1 MSGYSDKSPSRELG
15 DAKARRKLLD
25 QRRMAYRRAIESY
38 AEQRQ
43 LQHELVD
50 YPELI
55 AANYLEM
62 SRSLQPRL
70 AQAVPNSA

>member
-1 MSGYSDKSPSRELG
+1 MARYVDESQSNDSKT
-15 DAKARRKLLD
+15 RRKLLD

-43 LQHELVD
+43 LQEQLSD

-55 AANYLEM
+55 AANYLAA
-62 SRSLQPRL
+62 SRALGRQ
-70 AQAVPNSA
+70 SARPGR

>member
-1 MSGYSDKSPSRELG
+1 MARYLDELQSN
-15 DAKARRKLLD
+15 DSKTRRKLLD

-43 LQHELVD
+43 LQEQLSD

-55 AANYLEM
+55 AANYLAS
-62 SRSLQPRL
+62 SRALQSQSPQPGR
-70 AQAVPNSA
+70 

>member
-1 MSGYSDKSPSRELG
+1 MARYVDESQSNDSKT
-15 DAKARRKLLD
+15 RRKLLD

-43 LQHELVD
+43 LQEQLAD

-55 AANYLEM
+55 AANYLAA
-62 SRSLQPRL
+62 SRALGRQGARPGR
-70 AQAVPNSA
+70 

>member
-1 MSGYSDKSPSRELG
+1 MSGYLDKPQSHESS
-15 DAKARRKLLD
+15 DAKARRKVLD
-25 QRRMAYRRAIESY
+25 QRRMEYRRAIESY

-50 YPELI
+50 YPELL
-55 AANYLEM
+55 AYNYLEL

-70 AQAVPNSA
+70 

>member
-1 MSGYSDKSPSRELG
+1 MPRYSDESPSHVNT
-15 DAKARRKLLD
+15 DAKTRRKLLD

-43 LQHELVD
+43 LQQELAD

-55 AANYLEM
+55 AASYLAA
-62 SRSLQPRL
+62 SRASTRQSAQPGR
-70 AQAVPNSA
+70 

>member
-1 MSGYSDKSPSRELG
+1 MARYVDESQSNDSKT
-15 DAKARRKLLD
+15 RRKLLD

-43 LQHELVD
+43 LQEQLTD

-55 AANYLEM
+55 AANYLAANQTLG
-62 SRSLQPRL
+62 RQ
-70 AQAVPNSA
+70 SARPGR

>member
-1 MSGYSDKSPSRELG
+1 MSGYLDKPQSHESS

-25 QRRMAYRRAIESY
+25 QRRMEYRRAIESY

-50 YPELI
+50 YPELV
-55 AANYLEM
+55 AVNYL
-62 SRSLQPRL
+62 
-70 AQAVPNSA
+70 AGKQALGRQSARPGR

>member
-1 MSGYSDKSPSRELG
+1 MPRYLDESQSHINT

-25 QRRMAYRRAIESY
+25 QRRMVYRRAIESY

-43 LQHELVD
+43 LQHELAD

-55 AANYLEM
+55 VASYLATDPGHQ
-62 SRSLQPRL
+62 RHV
-70 AQAVPNSA
+70 A

>member
-1 MSGYSDKSPSRELG
+1 MPRYLDESQSHANT

-43 LQHELVD
+43 LQHELAD

-55 AANYLEM
+55 VAGYLVAAPGQQ
-62 SRSLQPRL
+62 RQV
-70 AQAVPNSA
+70 A